1 DRQAKAL
8 ARSLRRALGEGIQ
21 VRVVDSIGRVG
32 GGALP
37 QVSLESRALA
47 LTIPS
52 LTPQQLEARLRQ
64 AQPPIIA
71 RIEQD
76 ILLLDMRTLLPD
88 DLPALKAALQ
98 GLLIE

>member
-1 DRQAKAL
+1 M
-8 ARSLRRALGEGIQ
+8 
-21 VRVVDSIGRVG
+21 G

-37 QVSLESRALA
+37 QVSLPSRALA
-47 LTIPS
+47 LTVPP
-52 LTPQQLEARLRQ
+52 LTPPQLEARLRQ

-76 ILLLDMRTLLPD
+76 TLLLDMRTLLPD

-98 GLLIE
+98 GVLPASNILVPKLNLGTRKTFRIFLT